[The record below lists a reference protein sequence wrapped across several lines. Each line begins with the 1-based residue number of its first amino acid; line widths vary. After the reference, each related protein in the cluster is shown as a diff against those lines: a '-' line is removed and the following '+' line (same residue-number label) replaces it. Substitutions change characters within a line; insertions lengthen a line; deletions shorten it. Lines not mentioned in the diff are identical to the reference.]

1 MSTRSLQ
8 GRVPLLFLAV
18 GALVLILFLG
28 ATNSR
33 ANGVPQLVKLEY
45 VPGLSNFGPQDAEG
59 VLEFSFAERYARVDV
74 KNLVPE
80 EGFAYEGWMIAPD
93 GHALSVGT
101 FMIEADGIGMLESRF
116 DGIERYDYYRFV
128 IAAREASEPLGSLPS
143 RLSIAGNFTIIEDA
157 ATPGAAPS
165 ESRPQ
170 VLPETGQAPQN
181 NLTGRIIMT
190 LGAMVATAL
199 GIIVVQRARHGRVTN
214 D

>member
-1 MSTRSLQ
+1 MTAQRTSRTVAVAL
-8 GRVPLLFLAV
+8 GLAV
-18 GALVLILFLG
+18 VAMLALIGSSVGA
-28 ATNSR
+28 R

-45 VPGLSNFGPQDAEG
+45 VPGLSNFGPQNAEG

-80 EGFAYEGWMIAPD
+80 EGLVYEGWMINPE

-101 FMIEADGIGMLESRF
+101 FSIAEDGIGLLESRF
-116 DGIERYDYYRFV
+116 DGIERYDYNRFV
-128 IAAREASEPLGSLPS
+128 IAARDSSEPLGTLPQ
-143 RLSIAGNFTIIEDA
+143 RLSIAGSFTIIDDA
-157 ATPGAAPS
+157 ATPGAAPA

-170 VLPETGQAPQN
+170 VLPETGQLPEN
-181 NLTGRIIMT
+181 NLPGRILMT

-199 GIIVVQRARHGRVTN
+199 GIIVVQKARNRGAAN

>member
-1 MSTRSLQ
+1 MMAMNLKP
-8 GRVPLLFLAV
+8 GILAV
-18 GALVLILFLG
+18 TLVAVALAGALFAG

-45 VPGLSNFGPQDAEG
+45 LPGFSNFGPQDAEG

-80 EGFAYEGWMIAPD
+80 EGFTYEGWMLAPD

-101 FMIEADGIGMLESRF
+101 FSIEADGIGLLESSF
-116 DGIERYDYYRFV
+116 DGIERYDYNRFV
-128 IAAREASEPLGSLPS
+128 IAARESSEPLGSLPS
-143 RLSIAGNFTIIEDA
+143 RLSIAGSFTIIEDA

-170 VLPETGQAPQN
+170 VLPETGQAPQDD
-181 NLTGRIIMT
+181 LPGRLLMT
-190 LGAMVATAL
+190 LGAMVATGL
-199 GIIVVQRARHGRVTN
+199 GIAAVTRVRNRRQTH

>member
-1 MSTRSLQ
+1 MIAVNSHA
-8 GRVPLLFLAV
+8 RVPLLMLAV
-18 GALVLILFLG
+18 VALAAILFLG

-80 EGFAYEGWMIAPD
+80 AGFAYEGWMIAPD

-101 FMIEADGIGMLESRF
+101 FTIEADGIGLLESRF
-116 DGIERYDYYRFV
+116 DGIERYDYDRFV

-165 ESRPQ
+165 ESR
-170 VLPETGQAPQN
+170 LPGSPGNRPCSAGQSSGPNHHDARRDGGNGRWHHRRPTGAQPE
-181 NLTGRIIMT
+181 G
-190 LGAMVATAL
+190 
-199 GIIVVQRARHGRVTN
+199 HE
-214 D
+214 